1 MQKFSLTFEKG
12 AGEAKQKV
20 RFEAALPALNKNYP
34 SLCLVSCGYTVD
46 FPAIA

>member
-20 RFEAALPALNKNYP
+20 RFEAALRRLIEDP